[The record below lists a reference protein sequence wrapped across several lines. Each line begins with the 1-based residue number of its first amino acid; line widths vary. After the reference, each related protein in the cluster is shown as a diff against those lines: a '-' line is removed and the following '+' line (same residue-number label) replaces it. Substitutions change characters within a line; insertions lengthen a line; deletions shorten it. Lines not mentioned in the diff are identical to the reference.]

1 MNASDPLS
9 PLTRA
14 SFASLERAG
23 RFADSVGVVSGEA
36 GSRATGTHVRFH
48 LRLAG
53 PRVAEARFQAYGCP
67 HTLAVANW
75 LAGEMAG
82 RTREAPWPGTPADWA
97 ARFEVPAAK
106 RGRLLVIEDA
116 LRACLAAWPKT
127 VQWPP

>member
-1 MNASDPLS
+1 MTPDPLS
-9 PLTRA
+9 PAARA

-23 RFADSVGVVSGEA
+23 RFADPTGVVSGEA
-36 GSRATGTHVRFH
+36 GSVATGTHVRFH

-53 PRVAEARFQAYGCP
+53 ETVAEARFQAYGCP

-82 RTREAPWPGTPADWA
+82 RGREAPWPGTPADWA
-97 ARFEVPAAK
+97 ARFGVPVAK
-106 RGRLLVIEDA
+106 LGRLLVIEDA
-116 LRACLAAWPKT
+116 LRACLEAWPKA

>member
-1 MNASDPLS
+1 VNAPDPLS

-23 RFADSVGVVSGEA
+23 RFADPAGVVSGEA
-36 GSRATGTHVRFH
+36 GSPATGTHVRFH

-53 PRVAEARFQAYGCP
+53 SRVAEARFQAYGCP

-82 RTREAPWPGTPADWA
+82 RTREAPWPGAPPDWA
-97 ARFEVPAAK
+97 ARFEVPVAK
-106 RGRLLVIEDA
+106 LGRLLVIEDA
-116 LRACLAAWPKT
+116 LRACLAAWPET
-127 VQWPP
+127 VE